1 MNYKY
6 QRRQIFGKR
15 LKVSKYIL
23 NEVYNCTLSF
33 NEFIGYQLDDKIPTS
48 CIIESD
54 RKIVEKF
61 GIDKCKDLD
70 WELINKRIY
79 DNNIR
84 FRDILMSIDPQ
95 TQDINRAL
103 YELVKN
109 QIKPSDYSLKMAEIY
124 SDRLFE
130 IPKIENYDYNEI
142 RLRDMKINFNE
153 GKVSLKE
160 IVRNWELF
168 KDKDLSYCLLN
179 DENNKNNIIDSSLKK
194 FMNNY
199 GTLAPLIVEN
209 NDIYTFI
216 DTISNT
222 TSDEEKYNYLKQ
234 FTDDILSNT
243 YRKYGDYRP
252 PIELTDEQFKEIFKY
267 SSMEEYLKV
276 FNEYSAIPV
285 IEELKTLPQDYI
297 FNMSIPFQELLN
309 YDVLSFIGTY
319 GLKTLLISIMNVVIS
334 SQKIIVKC

>member
-23 NEVYNCTLSF
+23 NKVYNCTLSF

-124 SDRLFE
+124 SDSLFE

-160 IVRNWELF
+160 IVRN
-168 KDKDLSYCLLN
+168 
-179 DENNKNNIIDSSLKK
+179 
-194 FMNNY
+194 
-199 GTLAPLIVEN
+199 
-209 NDIYTFI
+209 
-216 DTISNT
+216 
-222 TSDEEKYNYLKQ
+222 
-234 FTDDILSNT
+234 
-243 YRKYGDYRP
+243 
-252 PIELTDEQFKEIFKY
+252 
-267 SSMEEYLKV
+267 
-276 FNEYSAIPV
+276 
-285 IEELKTLPQDYI
+285 
-297 FNMSIPFQELLN
+297 
-309 YDVLSFIGTY
+309 
-319 GLKTLLISIMNVVIS
+319 
-334 SQKIIVKC
+334 